1 MSTLHKRA
9 RALFRT
15 VMARPAANRAL
26 YLASICGDDVA
37 LKRAVELLIARYEAE
52 ESTVGWMDPDGA
64 PEVTGSESDPFLP
77 GYVFASRYRMV
88 DRIGQGGMGEVWR
101 ADDIVLGTPV
111 ALKLIHAAS
120 RDGRERILNEVR
132 LARQITHPAVCRVFD
147 VGESEGEV
155 FYSMELVKGEDL
167 ATLLRRA
174 GRLPPERV
182 RDIGRQLCDGLAAAH
197 GRGVLHRDLKPAN
210 ILMDENGRVR
220 ITDFGI
226 AISRD
231 KTGQHAIFGTPGYMA
246 PEQLAPGSP
255 LSERTDLYALG
266 VVLFELLVGSQPFS
280 DRSNVWGSAPQ
291 PSTLPNVDPPLEQV
305 IVQALSPDPRDRPR
319 SATEMAARL
328 AVPPVAERRQ
338 QSRPWAAWSLAAASV
353 FLIAAAVWLFTQRG
367 RPLTGQDT
375 IVLADFTNTTG
386 EPVFDGA
393 LKVALAVSLEQ
404 SPFLKVFPDDGVRE
418 ELRLM
423 QRAPD
428 ERVTRSIA
436 REIARRERLKALV
449 AGSIS
454 SLGSHYV
461 VALEAINA
469 ETGDVMAR
477 EQVEVASKEQVL
489 TALGNATSRL
499 RERLG
504 ESLSSIQRF
513 DAPLPRATTSSLEA
527 LHAYALALDQGRVVP
542 RVDAIP
548 HLKRAIEIDPNFA
561 MAQALL
567 SGIYANTGRSAEA
580 PAFSRRAFELRDRV
594 SERERFFISWRYYLD
609 AEQAWD
615 KALELSL
622 SWTMTYPREAF
633 AFNSLGLASA
643 AFGQHEQ
650 AVAAFREA
658 IRLDS
663 RFVPP
668 YGNLAGSTIALNR
681 FEEAKGLLAEASS
694 RGLDFISLR
703 RMAFL
708 IAFLENDSAAMTR
721 ELALVRNTQ
730 DAMWASVWEAR
741 TAAFA
746 GRLRNAHDLFQS
758 GVEAA
763 RRDNLREFA
772 AQWMIEDAET
782 HALADQC
789 PDARR
794 ELAAGLETSRDNFT
808 LERASR
814 VRALC
819 GDGQEVSQLSGELTN
834 RFPNATLTTRI
845 QIPVTMAALAL
856 KRRQPARTLELLETV
871 RQYDHAPA
879 SEFWPAY
886 LRGLA
891 YLQSKDGEGAAAQFR
906 TILDRRGE
914 APTSPLYPLAHVGL
928 ARAAVITGDLDQG
941 RRAYESFLDQWKD
954 ADSTL
959 RILEEARQENARL
972 Q

>member
-1 MSTLHKRA
+1 
-9 RALFRT
+9 
-15 VMARPAANRAL
+15 MARPAANRAV
-26 YLASICGDDVA
+26 YLAGVCGDDVA

-52 ESTVGWMDPDGA
+52 ESTVGWVDDA
-64 PEVTGSESDPFLP
+64 PRSELVPFPPGSI
-77 GYVFASRYRMV
+77 FAGRYRMV
-88 DRIGQGGMGEVWR
+88 DRIGEGGMGEVWR
-101 ADDIVLGTPV
+101 ADDLVLGTPV

-120 RDGRERILNEVR
+120 SDGRERILNEVR

-147 VGESEGEV
+147 VGEAEGEV
-155 FYSMELVKGEDL
+155 FYSMELVTGEDL

-174 GRLPPERV
+174 GRLPPEKV
-182 RDIGRQLCDGLAAAH
+182 REIGRQLCEGLAAAH

-210 ILMDENGRVR
+210 ILMDEHGRVR

-231 KTGQHAIFGTPGYMA
+231 KTGHHGIVGTPGYMA
-246 PEQLAPGSP
+246 PEQLAPGSS
-255 LSERTDLYALG
+255 LSEQTDLYALG

-280 DRSNVWGSAPQ
+280 DRSNLSGAGTLR
-291 PSTLPNVDPPLEQV
+291 STLPNVDPPLER
-305 IVQALSPDPRDRPR
+305 IILQALASDPRERPA
-319 SATEMAARL
+319 SALEMAAGL
-328 AVPPVAERRQ
+328 VAPSVAEPRRAQ
-338 QSRPWAAWSLAAASV
+338 AWVVASV
-353 FLIAAAVWLFTQRG
+353 AGALALLIAAGVWLVTHRE
-367 RPLTGQDT
+367 RLTDQDA
-375 IVLADFTNTTG
+375 IVLADFSNTTG

-428 ERVTRSIA
+428 ERVTRALA

-449 AGSIS
+449 AGSIG
-454 SLGSHYV
+454 SLGSNYV

-477 EQVEVASKEQVL
+477 EQVEVANKEQVL
-489 TALGNATSRL
+489 TALGSASSRL

-513 DAPLPRATTSSLEA
+513 DAPLPRATTPSLEA

-548 HLKRAIEIDPNFA
+548 HLKRAIELDPDFA

-567 SGIYANTGRSAEA
+567 SGVYANTGRSAEA
-580 PAFSRRAFELRDRV
+580 PAFSRHAFELRDRV

-615 KALELSL
+615 KALELGL

-643 AFGQHEQ
+643 AFGQHAE
-650 AVAAFREA
+650 AVKAFREA
-658 IRLDS
+658 IRLDP

-681 FEEAKGLLAEASS
+681 FEEAKGLLAEASA

-703 RMAFL
+703 RMAYL
-708 IAFLENDSAAMTR
+708 IAFIENDSATMTR
-721 ELALVRNTQ
+721 ELALVQGTQ
-730 DAMWASVWEAR
+730 DAMWASIWEAR

-746 GRLRNAHDLFQS
+746 GRFRKAHELFQA
-758 GVEAA
+758 GAEVA
-763 RRDNLREFA
+763 RRDNFREFA
-772 AQWMIEDAET
+772 AQWTVEDAET
-782 HALADQC
+782 HALIDEC

-794 ELAAGLETSRDNFT
+794 ESAAGLNLSRDNFT
-808 LERASR
+808 VERANR
-814 VRALC
+814 VGALC
-819 GDGQEVSQLSGELTN
+819 GDGPEVSQLSAELTN

-845 QIPVTMAALAL
+845 QIPVATAALAL
-856 KRRQPARTLELLETV
+856 KRREPARTLELLERV

-886 LRGLA
+886 LRGQA
-891 YLQSKDGEGAAAQFR
+891 YLESKDGNGAAAQFR
-906 TILDRRGE
+906 AILEHRGK
-914 APTSPLYPLAHVGL
+914 APTSPLYPLAHLGL
-928 ARAAVITGDLDQG
+928 ARAAAMTGDFDQA
-941 RRAYESFLDQWKD
+941 RKAYNSFLDLWQR

-959 RILEEARQENARL
+959 QILAHARQENARL

>member
-1 MSTLHKRA
+1 MSTVHKRA

-26 YLASICGDDVA
+26 YLASICGDDLE
-37 LKRAVELLIARYEAE
+37 LKRAVERLIARYEAE
-52 ESTVGWMDPDGA
+52 ESTVGWLDPDGA
-64 PEVTGSESDPFLP
+64 RDLTGSESDPFLP
-77 GYVFASRYRMV
+77 GYVFADRYRMV

-101 ADDIVLGTPV
+101 ADDLVLKTPV

-167 ATLLRRA
+167 ATVLRRA

-210 ILMDENGRVR
+210 VLMDENGRVR

-231 KTGQHAIFGTPGYMA
+231 KTGQHAIVGTPGYMA
-246 PEQLAPGSP
+246 PEQLTPGSR

-266 VVLFELLVGSQPFS
+266 IVLFELLVGSQPFS
-280 DRSNVWGSAPQ
+280 DGSSARGSASR
-291 PSTLPNVDPPLEQV
+291 PSTLPNVDPQLER
-305 IVQALSPDPRDRPR
+305 IILQALAADPRDRPA
-319 SATEMAARL
+319 SATEMAAGL
-328 AVPPVAERRQ
+328 AEAPLTEHRR
-338 QSRPWAAWSLAAASV
+338 SPSWVVGSMAAALV
-353 FLIAAAVWLFTQRG
+353 LLIGAAVWLVTQRG
-367 RPLTGQDT
+367 RPLTDQDT

-423 QRAPD
+423 ERAPD

-449 AGSIS
+449 AGSIGS
-454 SLGSHYV
+454 FGSHYV

-542 RVDAIP
+542 RVDAVP
-548 HLKRAIEIDPNFA
+548 HLKRALELDPDFA

-567 SGIYANTGRSAEA
+567 SGVYANTGRSAEA

-609 AEQAWD
+609 ADQAWD

-643 AFGQHEQ
+643 AFGQHQQ
-650 AVAAFREA
+650 AVDAFREA
-658 IRLDS
+658 IHLDP

-681 FEEAKGLLAEASS
+681 FEEAKGLLVEASS

-703 RMAFL
+703 RMAYL
-708 IAFLENDSAAMTR
+708 IAFLDNDSAAMTR
-721 ELALVRNTQ
+721 ELALVQDTR
-730 DAMWASVWEAR
+730 DAMWASIWEAR

-746 GRLRNAHDLFQS
+746 GRFRKAHELFQS

-763 RRDNLREFA
+763 RSDNFREFA
-772 AQWMIEDAET
+772 AQWMMEDAET
-782 HALADQC
+782 HALADEC

-794 ELAAGLETSRDNFT
+794 EWAAGLEMSRDNFT

-845 QIPVTMAALAL
+845 QLPVTMAALAL
-856 KRRQPARTLELLETV
+856 KRREPARTLELLETV

-891 YLQSKDGEGAAAQFR
+891 YLQSNEGESAAAQFR
-906 TILDRRGE
+906 TILEHRGE
-914 APTSPLYPLAHVGL
+914 APTSPLYPLAHIGL
-928 ARAAVITGDLDQG
+928 ARAAVITGDLDLG

-959 RILEEARQENARL
+959 RILEDARQENARL

>member
-15 VMARPAANRAL
+15 VMARPAANRAV
-26 YLASICGDDVA
+26 YLASICGDDLE

-52 ESTVGWMDPDGA
+52 ESTVGWIDPDGA
-64 PEVTGSESDPFLP
+64 LDLTGSESDPFLP
-77 GYVFASRYRMV
+77 GYVFADRYRMV
-88 DRIGQGGMGEVWR
+88 ERIGQGGMGEVWR
-101 ADDIVLGTPV
+101 ADDLVLKTPV

-167 ATLLRRA
+167 ATVLRRA

-210 ILMDENGRVR
+210 VLMDENGRVR

-231 KTGQHAIFGTPGYMA
+231 KTGQHAIVGTPGYMA

-280 DRSNVWGSAPQ
+280 DGSKVRGSASRPA
-291 PSTLPNVDPPLEQV
+291 TLPNIDSPLER
-305 IVQALSPDPRDRPR
+305 IILQALAADPRDRPA
-319 SATEMAARL
+319 SATEMAAGL
-328 AVPPVAERRQ
+328 AAPLAEHQRR
-338 QSRPWAAWSLAAASV
+338 SRPWVVGSVPVSLAL
-353 FLIAAAVWLFTQRG
+353 LIAAGVWLFTHPG
-367 RPLTGQDT
+367 RLLTDQDT
-375 IVLADFTNTTG
+375 LVLADFTNTTG

-404 SPFLKVFPDDGVRE
+404 SPFLRVFPDEGVRE

-449 AGSIS
+449 AGSIG

-542 RVDAIP
+542 RVDAVP
-548 HLKRAIEIDPNFA
+548 HLKRALELDPDFA

-567 SGIYANTGRSAEA
+567 SGVYANTGRSAEA
-580 PAFSRRAFELRDRV
+580 PVFSRRAFELRDRV

-615 KALELSL
+615 RALELSL

-643 AFGQHEQ
+643 AFGQHQQ
-650 AVAAFREA
+650 AVDAFREA
-658 IRLDS
+658 IRLDP

-668 YGNLAGSTIALNR
+668 HGNLAGSTIALNR

-703 RMAFL
+703 RMAYL
-708 IAFLENDSAAMTR
+708 IAFLDNDSAAMTR
-721 ELALVRNTQ
+721 ELALVRDTR
-730 DAMWASVWEAR
+730 DAMWASIWEAR
-741 TAAFA
+741 TAAFS
-746 GRLRNAHDLFQS
+746 GRFRKAHELFQN

-763 RRDNLREFA
+763 RRDNFREFA
-772 AQWMIEDAET
+772 AQWMTEDAET
-782 HALADQC
+782 HALADEC
-789 PDARR
+789 PDARS
-794 ELAAGLETSRDNFT
+794 ELAAGLEMSRDNFT

-819 GDGQEVSQLSGELTN
+819 GDGQDVSQLSGELTN

-845 QIPVTMAALAL
+845 QLPVTVAALAL
-856 KRRQPARTLELLETV
+856 KRRQPARTLESLETV

-891 YLQSKDGEGAAAQFR
+891 YLQSKDGESAAAQFR
-906 TILDRRGE
+906 TILEHRGE

-928 ARAAVITGDLDQG
+928 ARAAVITGDLDQS
-941 RRAYESFLDQWKD
+941 RKAYESFLDLWKG

-959 RILEEARQENARL
+959 RILEDARQENARL

>member
-15 VMARPAANRAL
+15 VMARPAANRAV
-26 YLASICGDDVA
+26 YLASICGDDFE

-52 ESTVGWMDPDGA
+52 ESTVGWIDPDGA
-64 PEVTGSESDPFLP
+64 RDLSGSESDPFLP
-77 GYVFASRYRMV
+77 GYVFADRYRMV
-88 DRIGQGGMGEVWR
+88 DRIGEGGMGEVWR
-101 ADDIVLGTPV
+101 ADDLVLKTPV

-210 ILMDENGRVR
+210 VLMDENGRVR

-231 KTGQHAIFGTPGYMA
+231 KTGQHAIVGTPGYMA

-280 DRSNVWGSAPQ
+280 DGPNVRGSASR
-291 PSTLPNVDPPLEQV
+291 PSILPNVDPPLER
-305 IVQALSPDPRDRPR
+305 IILQALAADPRDRPA
-319 SATEMAARL
+319 SATDMAAGL
-328 AVPPVAERRQ
+328 APLAEHPRR
-338 QSRPWAAWSLAAASV
+338 SRPWVVGSMAAALALV
-353 FLIAAAVWLFTQRG
+353 IAAGIWLFTQGG
-367 RPLTGQDT
+367 RPLSDQDT

-404 SPFLKVFPDDGVRE
+404 SPFLKVFPDEGVRE

-449 AGSIS
+449 AGSIG

-542 RVDAIP
+542 RVDAVP
-548 HLKRAIEIDPNFA
+548 HLKRALELDPDFA

-567 SGIYANTGRSAEA
+567 SGVYANTGRSAEA

-609 AEQAWD
+609 ADQAWD

-643 AFGQHEQ
+643 AFGQHQQ
-650 AVAAFREA
+650 AVDAFREA
-658 IRLDS
+658 IRLDP

-703 RMAFL
+703 RMAYL
-708 IAFLENDSAAMTR
+708 IAFLDNDSAAMTR
-721 ELALVRNTQ
+721 ELTLVRDTR
-730 DAMWASVWEAR
+730 DAMWASIWEAR
-741 TAAFA
+741 TAAFS
-746 GRLRNAHDLFQS
+746 GRLRNAHELFQS

-763 RRDNLREFA
+763 RRDNFREFA
-772 AQWMIEDAET
+772 AQWMTEDAET
-782 HALADQC
+782 HALADEC

-794 ELAAGLETSRDNFT
+794 EVAAGLEMSRDNFT

-819 GDGQEVSQLSGELTN
+819 GDGQEVSQLSGELSN

-845 QIPVTMAALAL
+845 QLPVTMAALAL
-856 KRRQPARTLELLETV
+856 KRREPARTLESLETV
-871 RQYDHAPA
+871 RPYDHAPA

-891 YLQSKDGEGAAAQFR
+891 YLQSKEGESAAAQFR
-906 TILDRRGE
+906 TILEHRGE
-914 APTSPLYPLAHVGL
+914 APTSPLYPLSHVGL

-941 RRAYESFLDQWKD
+941 RKAYESFLDLWKG

-959 RILEEARQENARL
+959 RILEDARQEYARL